1 MSKSFLNIVLF
12 LKKELDAVFGEI
24 IIPGTIYIFISVF
37 FFIIFSNFIGLIPYI
52 FTRTSHLSITLVL
65 ALPIWLGTILF
76 SIIFQYNNLLAH
88 LVPLGTPSFLI
99 PIIVII
105 ETVRNVIR
113 PITLS
118 IRLAANIVAGH
129 LLLTLLG
136 SQGPNVSIII
146 IIILMVRLILL
157 LMLEVAV
164 ACIQSYVFTILS
176 SLYLNELI
184 RINFNKKILKY
195 VKYNMSPLSYSGWIS
210 LTFIW
215 CNWRFISNYWNSI
228 LIPYKLNNIIFFRN
242 NCFDISYDS
251 MMTRY

>member
-1 MSKSFLNIVLF
+1 
-12 LKKELDAVFGEI
+12 VFGELI
-24 IIPGTIYIFISVF
+24 VPGTIFIFISVF

-52 FTRTSHLSITLVL
+52 FTSTSHLSITILL
-65 ALPIWLGTILF
+65 ALPIWLGTIF
-76 SIIFQYNNLLAH
+76 YSIIFQYNNLLAH

-105 ETVRNVIR
+105 ETVSNIIR

-136 SQGPNVSIII
+136 SQGPIISM
-146 IIILMVRLILL
+146 IILIVLIIRLILL

-164 ACIQSYVFTILS
+164 ACIQSYVFTILR

-184 RINFNKKILKY
+184 RVSFNKKVLK
-195 VKYNMSPLSYSGWIS
+195 
-210 LTFIW
+210 
-215 CNWRFISNYWNSI
+215 
-228 LIPYKLNNIIFFRN
+228 
-242 NCFDISYDS
+242 
-251 MMTRY
+251 

>member
-1 MSKSFLNIVLF
+1 MINWISVFICIFFFPQIFWLINSQLSKSFLNIILF
-12 LKKELDAVFGEI
+12 LKKELDAVFGEM

-37 FFIIFSNFIGLIPYI
+37 FFIIFSNFIGLMPYI
-52 FTRTSHLSITLVL
+52 FTRTRHLSITLVL
-65 ALPIWLGTILF
+65 AFPIWLGTIVF
-76 SIIFQYNNLLAH
+76 SIIFQYNRLLAH

-105 ETVRNVIR
+105 ETVRNIIR

-146 IIILMVRLILL
+146 IIILMIRLILL
-157 LMLEVAV
+157 LILEVAV

-184 RINFNKKILKY
+184 RTNFNKNILK
-195 VKYNMSPLSYSGWIS
+195 
-210 LTFIW
+210 
-215 CNWRFISNYWNSI
+215 
-228 LIPYKLNNIIFFRN
+228 
-242 NCFDISYDS
+242 
-251 MMTRY
+251 